1 MLHVE
6 KLELK
11 FGKSAGSPAEIINLS
26 PITVFVGPNNS
37 GKSVVLNEIQ
47 NYCSGGHQNAPNY
60 KVLKS
65 LGIPAFVAE
74 EADALIEKYQIDDKT
89 MQPGVIRFG
98 RYPQNA
104 TQLQKNH
111 LRIALI
117 NEHQSQQRCQFY
129 LQHFTLTLSGTN
141 RISLVNQQPMGDMR
155 DGHPVSSFQVLFKD
169 TQKRYEVRRVLHD
182 AFGQYLVVD
191 PSNGGALR
199 LVFSDREPIS
209 DVEEQ
214 GLNSRALKFYSE
226 STPIEATSD
235 GVKAFTGIVTEI
247 VAGDPHVL
255 IIDEPEAFLHPPLA
269 FKLGNEVAHLTS
281 RAGKNLFVSTHSS
294 HFVMGCIQS
303 GVPVNI
309 VRLTYRAGVATARV
323 LNNTDVF
330 KLMRNPLLRSTG
342 VLNALFYECVV
353 VTESD
358 TDRAFYQEINERLLQ
373 DEPNRGIPN
382 CLFLNAQNKQT
393 TKTIIRP
400 LRELGIPAA
409 AIVDVDILKE
419 GGTVWSSFLDAGF
432 VPEIDRQSLALTRK
446 AILDKFSASGKDM
459 KSDGGIDLLDASD
472 KEAANNMFDLLA
484 KYGLFVVRHGELESW
499 LKSVGAI
506 GKKTSWL
513 IDMFEKM
520 GEAPESPSYI
530 RPSKG
535 DVWDFISSSRKWLV
549 NQERSGIP
557 S

>member
-1 MLHVE
+1 
-6 KLELK
+6 
-11 FGKSAGSPAEIINLS
+11 
-26 PITVFVGPNNS
+26 
-37 GKSVVLNEIQ
+37 
-47 NYCSGGHQNAPNY
+47 
-60 KVLKS
+60 
-65 LGIPAFVAE
+65 
-74 EADALIEKYQIDDKT
+74 
-89 MQPGVIRFG
+89 
-98 RYPQNA
+98 
-104 TQLQKNH
+104 
-111 LRIALI
+111 
-117 NEHQSQQRCQFY
+117 
-129 LQHFTLTLSGTN
+129 
-141 RISLVNQQPMGDMR
+141 
-155 DGHPVSSFQVLFKD
+155 
-169 TQKRYEVRRVLHD
+169 
-182 AFGQYLVVD
+182 
-191 PSNGGALR
+191 
-199 LVFSDREPIS
+199 
-209 DVEEQ
+209 
-214 GLNSRALKFYSE
+214 
-226 STPIEATSD
+226 
-235 GVKAFTGIVTEI
+235 
-247 VAGDPHVL
+247 
-255 IIDEPEAFLHPPLA
+255 
-269 FKLGNEVAHLTS
+269 
-281 RAGKNLFVSTHSS
+281 
-294 HFVMGCIQS
+294 
-303 GVPVNI
+303 
-309 VRLTYRAGVATARV
+309 
-323 LNNTDVF
+323 
-330 KLMRNPLLRSTG
+330 
-342 VLNALFYECVV
+342 